1 LNWQEKHLKN
11 TVEIKKVDLRVFRVI
26 AAALFAVVGLGAL
39 AIDSHA
45 QGAGPGPGAPI
56 IVPPAPQGAPAPSAA
71 PSSRVRT
78 QALPQGPAIKEIIV
92 EGTRRIDPATV
103 HSYMTV
109 KEGDSFSAEQINR
122 SLKKLYAT
130 GLFRDVTI
138 NREGPNLVV
147 RVVENPVIN
156 RIAFEGNK
164 ELDDE
169 ALNLEIQLRPRVV
182 FTRTRVQH
190 DVKRI
195 LELYRRSGYFAA
207 VVEPKVIQL
216 EQNRVD
222 LVFEVNEGRQ
232 TGISQISFIGNKEFS
247 DSALQEVILTRV
259 SRWYRFFSSA
269 DTYDP
274 DRLTFDRELLRRFY
288 LEHGYADF
296 RVVSAVAE
304 LAQDRT
310 NFFITFTIE
319 EGPRYKFGNI
329 KVESKIKEVNPGLLR
344 PLVKADRGDWYN
356 SKKVEGDVVKI
367 TNEVGNRGF
376 AFIDVRPVV
385 RRDSKARIIEI
396 TYSVQEGPK
405 TFVERID
412 IRGNVRT
419 LDRVIRREFRLVEGD
434 AFNAA
439 KLRRSRQRINN
450 LGYFSKVEVNKKP
463 GSTRDKTVVEVD
475 VEEQSTGELSVGAGF
490 STSDGPLGEVSLR
503 ERNLLGRGQDLG
515 VSGRISARSQSYR
528 LSFTEPYFL
537 DRELAAGADIYRTTR
552 NRGNQ
557 SGFDEER
564 TGGTLRLRYRIN
576 EEWTHGVRYQLELQ
590 NLTDVQSDASQFI
603 RSQEGEK
610 LKSSV
615 GHTLTYDTR
624 DNRQDPTEGMVVRL
638 SNTFAGLGGDIR
650 NLASSL
656 KAQYYYPF
664 GKQWIGTV
672 RGEMSHIFGIGQD
685 VRVLD
690 RYNLGGDSFRGF
702 DTSGIGPRDR
712 LSNDALGGLTRAVGT
727 AELKFPLGLPDELG
741 VSGALFTDV
750 GTVFGTEE
758 QSNIIDD
765 EAGPRVTIGAGI
777 GWKSP
782 LGPLRIDF
790 GYPIVKKDFDKTEF
804 VRFSFGTRF

>member
-1 LNWQEKHLKN
+1 M
-11 TVEIKKVDLRVFRVI
+11 FRVI
-26 AAALFAVVGLGAL
+26 VAALFAVAGLGAL

-45 QGAGPGPGAPI
+45 QGAGPGTGAPI

-71 PSSRVRT
+71 PTPRVRS
-78 QALPQGPAIKEIIV
+78 QSLPQGPGIKEIIV

-109 KEGDSFSAEQINR
+109 KEGDPFSADQINR
-122 SLKKLYAT
+122 SLKKLYST

-156 RIAFEGNK
+156 RIAFEGNNK
-164 ELDDE
+164 LEDD

-182 FTRTRVQH
+182 FTRTRVQQ
-190 DVKRI
+190 DVKRV
-195 LELYRRSGYFAA
+195 LELYRRSGYFAS

-222 LVFEVNEGRQ
+222 LVFEINEGQQ

-247 DSALQEVILTRV
+247 DSELQKVILTRI

-288 LEHGYADF
+288 LERGYADF
-296 RVVSAVAE
+296 RVISAVAE
-304 LAQDRT
+304 LAEDRS

-319 EGPRYKFGNI
+319 EGTRYKFGNI
-329 KVESKIKEVNPGLLR
+329 QVESKIKEVDPKLLH

-356 SKKVEGDVVKI
+356 SKKVENDVVNI

-385 RRDSKARIIEI
+385 KRDIKARIIDI

-450 LGYFSKVEVNKKP
+450 LGFFSKVEVNKKP
-463 GSTRDKTVVEVD
+463 GSARDKTAIEVD
-475 VEEQSTGELSVGAGF
+475 VEEQSTGELSIGAGY

-515 VSGRISARSQSYR
+515 INGRVSARSQTYR

-537 DRELAAGADIYRTTR
+537 DRELAAGADVFRITR
-552 NRGNQ
+552 NRGSQ

-564 TGGTLRLRYRIN
+564 NGGALRMRYRIN
-576 EEWTHGVRYQLELQ
+576 EEWTHRLVYQLELQ
-590 NLTDVQSDASQFI
+590 NLTAVQSDASQFI
-603 RSQEGEK
+603 RNQRGEK

-615 GHTLTYDTR
+615 GHTLTFDTR
-624 DNRQDPTEGMVVRL
+624 DSRQAPTEGSILRL
-638 SNTFAGLGGDIR
+638 TNTFAGVGGDIR
-650 NLASSL
+650 NLASTL

-664 GKQWIGTV
+664 GRQWIGTV
-672 RGEMSHIFGIGQD
+672 KGELSHIFGIGQD

-690 RYNLGGDSFRGF
+690 RYNLGGDNFRGF
-702 DTSGIGPRDR
+702 DNAGVGPRDR
-712 LSNDALGGLTRAVGT
+712 LTDDALGGLTRAVGT
-727 AELKFPLGLPDELG
+727 AELSFPLGLPDELG
-741 VSGALFTDV
+741 LSGALFTDV
-750 GTVFGTEE
+750 GTVFGVEE
-758 QSNIIDD
+758 DSNIIDD
-765 EAGPRVTIGAGI
+765 EAGPRVTVGFGL

-790 GYPIVKKDFDKTEF
+790 GYPILKRDFDKTEF